1 MHRPATLIIIALLA
15 GLVGFVAGWGAIAS
29 QSSKRAGR
37 VVTVSWGDAPHAR
50 AHYGAFVYLRQ
61 RPEGYSVRARVY
73 LGRDGMAFH
82 DCGELGTVVTPAEAV
97 DRWGNVDWQPDGVRI
112 GSGTNRIFVSKT
124 ELERAAVVQN
134 ANR

>member
-15 GLVGFVAGWGAIAS
+15 GLVGFVAGWGAIAA

-82 DCGELGTVVTPAEAV
+82 DCGELGTVATPAEAV
-97 DRWGNVDWQPDGVRI
+97 DRWGNVEWQSDGVQI
-112 GSGTNRIFVSKT
+112 GSGTNRVFVSRA
-124 ELERAAVVQN
+124 ELEKAAVGQGP
-134 ANR
+134 NR

>member
-37 VVTVSWGDAPHAR
+37 VVTVSWGDAAHAR

-73 LGRDGMAFH
+73 LGRDGTVFH
-82 DCGELGTVVTPAEAV
+82 DCGELGTVTTPAEAV
-97 DRWGNVDWQPDGVRI
+97 DRWGNVEWQPDGVQI
-112 GSGTNRIFVSKT
+112 GSRTNRIFVSRT
-124 ELERAAVVQN
+124 ELEKAAQTP
-134 ANR
+134 NR